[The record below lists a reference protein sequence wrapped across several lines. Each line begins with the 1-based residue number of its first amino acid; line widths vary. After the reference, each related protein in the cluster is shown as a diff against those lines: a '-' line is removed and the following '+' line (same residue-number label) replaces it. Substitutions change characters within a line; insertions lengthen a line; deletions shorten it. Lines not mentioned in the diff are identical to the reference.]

1 MATSHDYSELYWAWN
16 AWRAEV
22 GAPAREDYTRYVE
35 LKNQAAIANGKD
47 LRKKIE
53 IRILWWPQNHGENK
67 HDDLTKVHPS
77 FIENK
82 FE

>member
-1 MATSHDYSELYWAWN
+1 MYSIHLHAFIDLTRIMATSHDYSELYWAWN

-47 LRKKIE
+47 LRKK
-53 IRILWWPQNHGENK
+53 
-67 HDDLTKVHPS
+67 
-77 FIENK
+77 
-82 FE
+82 

>member
-47 LRKKIE
+47 LRKKNRDKNI
-53 IRILWWPQNHGENK
+53 IMTSKSW
-67 HDDLTKVHPS
+67 
-77 FIENK
+77 
-82 FE
+82 